1 MGNFWIVVQLIFRP
15 MTGEHHNK
23 QFLTLGFPLALLR
36 KHRSQSATQ
45 SYRPQDNYTD
55 ANIAV
60 QRKVADYHANAV
72 YFDLASAFSVSQ
84 DLRVSYHSERDSR
97 FTSSLKQFQRNKK
110 IRMRGFTRSQFYWPS
125 TSAHG
130 QTRGG
135 SRRSSCHSSVTLSQG
150 SFPCSSFTSR

>member
-1 MGNFWIVVQLIFRP
+1 MQLIFRP

-110 IRMRGFTRSQFYWPS
+110 IRMRGFTRSLFLLGSLPRPMVRPGAEADAPLAIHRSPYL
-125 TSAHG
+125 
-130 QTRGG
+130 RGR
-135 SRRSSCHSSVTLSQG
+135 SRARRLLRGKTG
-150 SFPCSSFTSR
+150 IDK